1 MKYRRLRVQ
10 DLLREEISSI
20 IQRDVKDPGLGLGF
34 VTILEV
40 KMTEDLKTAKVFF
53 SIYGTEEEK
62 KKTMEALNRSRG
74 YIKFLLG
81 KRIKLRY
88 TPDLYFSLDDTYEK
102 ISKIEEILEKGAH
115 VRED

>member
-10 DLLREEISSI
+10 DLLREEISAI
-20 IQRDVKDPGLGLGF
+20 IHRDIKDPGIGF

-40 KMTEDLKTAKVFF
+40 KMSEDLKTAKVVY
-53 SIYGTEEEK
+53 SIFGDEEAK
-62 KKTMEALNRSRG
+62 AKTVDALKRSRN

-81 KRIKLRY
+81 QRVRLRS
-88 TPDLYFSLDDTYEK
+88 TPEVYFVLDDTYEK
-102 ISKIEEILEKGAH
+102 LAKIDEILKKDAD

>member
-20 IQRDVKDPGLGLGF
+20 IHRDIKDPGLGF

-40 KMTEDLKTAKVFF
+40 KMSEDLKTAKVFY
-53 SIYGTEEEK
+53 SIFGDDEEK
-62 KKTMEALNRSRG
+62 KKTTEALKRSRG

-81 KRIKLRY
+81 QRIKMRY
-88 TPDLYFSLDDTYEK
+88 TPEINFVIDNTCEK
-102 ISKIEEILEKGAH
+102 IAKIEEILKKETDVH
-115 VRED
+115 ED

>member
-10 DLLREEISSI
+10 DLLREEISAI
-20 IQRDVKDPGLGLGF
+20 IHRDIKDPGMGF

-40 KMTEDLKTAKVFF
+40 KMSEDLKTAKVLY
-53 SIYGTEEEK
+53 SIFGDDEAK
-62 KKTMEALNRSRG
+62 VKTAEALKRSRG

-81 KRIKLRY
+81 QRIKLRS
-88 TPDLYFSLDDTYEK
+88 TPDIHFTLDDTYEK
-102 ISKIEEILEKGAH
+102 LARIDDILRKDSD